1 MPPSYESL
9 PLGTLLESL
18 GVMSVEGLG
27 FPLNSVPSYLPPASQ
42 QPGLPPQQPLSIPP
56 LTDTQAR
63 HLRFQVDRPQR
74 CPTPARA

>member
-1 MPPSYESL
+1 
-9 PLGTLLESL
+9 
-18 GVMSVEGLG
+18 
-27 FPLNSVPSYLPPASQ
+27 LPPASQ